1 MLNPVPQCT
10 HIKTN
15 GDVCGSPAVSGT
27 VFCHHHSAVKTALA
41 KVPPAGKSPNGAFAP
56 IPFVFPEDRA
66 SMQINFFLLLE
77 AFNEQRIDLRTYR
90 SMLSMLKAMSRN
102 LGKSGSLIDNTP
114 ENCDQ
119 PSTARRPRQSGKHDQ
134 EETSR
139 LAVRNAQQRP
149 ADPLT
154 DEVNEALQEFFR
166 TERAANPRA
175 ACLA

>member
-1 MLNPVPQCT
+1 MSNPVPQCT

-15 GDVCGSPAVSGT
+15 GEVCGSPAVSGT
-27 VFCHHHSAVKTALA
+27 SYCHHHSAVKTALA
-41 KVPPAGKSPNGAFAP
+41 KVPSAGKTPNGAFAP

-66 SMQINFFLLLE
+66 SMQINFFLLLQ

-90 SMLSMLKAMSRN
+90 SMMSMLKEMSRN
-102 LGKSGSLIDNTP
+102 LGKTGSLVEEAP

-119 PSTARRPRQSGKHDQ
+119 PSVPRQQNMTSRRP
-134 EETSR
+134 TP
-139 LAVRNAQQRP
+139 QQKP

-154 DEVNEALQEFFR
+154 EEVNDALQEFFR
-166 TERAANPRA
+166 SERSINPRS